1 MFLLDTNTVIY
12 HFKGLGKV
20 SFHLEQV
27 APTKL
32 FLPTVVIFELQ
43 VGIAKSGFPTKRI
56 IQLEKFISYVNIV
69 PFGKKEAHYAALV
82 RANLEKQG
90 KPIGCIDVLIAG
102 IALANHATLVTH
114 NVKEFSRIEKLDV
127 VDWY

>member
-1 MFLLDTNTVIY
+1 
-12 HFKGLGKV
+12 
-20 SFHLEQV
+20 V
-27 APTKL
+27 ASTEL

-56 IQLEKFISYVNIV
+56 TQFEKFVSYVNII
-69 PFGKKEAHYAALV
+69 PFGKNEAHHAALV
-82 RANLEKQG
+82 RAHLEKIG

-114 NVKEFSRIEKLDV
+114 NVKEFSRVEGLDI